1 MANSALIEIFLN
13 HCAVERGLSKNT
25 IAAYRRDL
33 NKFHEF
39 LFGKNQDVTTAQSA
53 DITEFLQG
61 LRISGLGE
69 SSIARHAVAI
79 RSLFAFLAKD
89 QGITNIAKEVNPPR
103 IPKRLPKALSIT
115 EVESL
120 IGSCSEDLSGLRDRA
135 LLETLYATG
144 GRVSEIV
151 QLNVGDISRSE
162 GQTTTVRVRG
172 KGGKERLVPLGR
184 FAQQALDQYLTRAR
198 PTFIKNHREEALFL
212 SEKQGNRLSRQSAW
226 SIVSQAATRAGLEKV
241 ISPHALRHS
250 FATHLI
256 DGGADIRVV
265 QELLGHASVTTTQI
279 YTLVTIDKLRESYA
293 SAHPRSR

>member
-39 LFGKNQDVTTAQSA
+39 LIGKNQDVTTAQSA

-69 SSIARHAVAI
+69 SSIARHTVAI

-151 QLNVGDISRSE
+151 QLNVGDISHSE

-198 PTFIKNHREEALFL
+198 PAFIKNHRDEALFL
-212 SEKQGNRLSRQSAW
+212 SEKRGNRLSRQSAW

>member
-39 LFGKNQDVTTAQSA
+39 LIGKNQDVTTAQSA
-53 DITEFLQG
+53 DITEFLQS

-89 QGITNIAKEVNPPR
+89 QGITNIAREVNPPR

-120 IGSCSEDLSGLRDRA
+120 IASCSEDLSGLRDRA

-151 QLNVGDISRSE
+151 QLNVGDIARSE
-162 GQTTTVRVRG
+162 SETTTVRVRG

-226 SIVSQAATRAGLEKV
+226 SVVSQAATRAGLEKV

>member
-39 LFGKNQDVTTAQSA
+39 LIGKNQDVTTAQSA
-53 DITEFLQG
+53 DITEFQQG

-120 IGSCSEDLSGLRDRA
+120 IASSSDDLSGLRDRA

-151 QLNVGDISRSE
+151 QLNVGDIARSE
-162 GQTTTVRVRG
+162 SETTTVRVRG

>member
-33 NKFHEF
+33 NKFNDF
-39 LFGKNQDVTTAQSA
+39 LIGKNQDVTTAQSA

-120 IGSCSEDLSGLRDRA
+120 IASCSDDLSGLRDRA

-151 QLNVGDISRSE
+151 QLNVGDIARSE
-162 GQTTTVRVRG
+162 SETTTVRVRG

>member
-39 LFGKNQDVTTAQSA
+39 LFGKSQDVTTAQSA

-89 QGITNIAKEVNPPR
+89 QGIINVAKEINPPR

-120 IGSCSEDLSGLRDRA
+120 IATCSDDVSGLRDRA

-151 QLNVGDISRSE
+151 QLNVGDIARSE
-162 GQTTTVRVRG
+162 GETTTVRVRG

>member
-1 MANSALIEIFLN
+1 VANSALIEIFLN

-39 LFGKNQDVTTAQSA
+39 LIGKNQDVTTAQSA
-53 DITEFLQG
+53 DITEFLQS

-120 IGSCSEDLSGLRDRA
+120 IASCSDDLSGLRDRA

-151 QLNVGDISRSE
+151 QLNVGDIARSE
-162 GQTTTVRVRG
+162 SETTTVRVRG

>member
-1 MANSALIEIFLN
+1 
-13 HCAVERGLSKNT
+13 
-25 IAAYRRDL
+25 
-33 NKFHEF
+33 
-39 LFGKNQDVTTAQSA
+39 
-53 DITEFLQG
+53 
-61 LRISGLGE
+61 
-69 SSIARHAVAI
+69 
-79 RSLFAFLAKD
+79 
-89 QGITNIAKEVNPPR
+89 
-103 IPKRLPKALSIT
+103 
-115 EVESL
+115 VESL
-120 IGSCSEDLSGLRDRA
+120 IASCSDDLSGLRDRA

-151 QLNVGDISRSE
+151 QLNVADISRSE
-162 GQTTTVRVRG
+162 GEATTVRVRG

-198 PTFIKNHREEALFL
+198 PACIKNHREEALFL
-212 SEKQGNRLSRQSAW
+212 SEKRGNRLSRQSAW

>member
-1 MANSALIEIFLN
+1 VANSALIEIFLN

-33 NKFHEF
+33 NKFDEF
-39 LFGKNQDVTTAQSA
+39 LIGKNEDVTTAQSA

-89 QGITNIAKEVNPPR
+89 QGIVNIAKEINPPR

-120 IGSCSEDLSGLRDRA
+120 ITSCSDDLSGLRDRA

-151 QLNVGDISRSE
+151 QLNVGDIARSE
-162 GQTTTVRVRG
+162 GETTTVRVRG

-226 SIVSQAATRAGLEKV
+226 NIVSQAANRAGLEKV